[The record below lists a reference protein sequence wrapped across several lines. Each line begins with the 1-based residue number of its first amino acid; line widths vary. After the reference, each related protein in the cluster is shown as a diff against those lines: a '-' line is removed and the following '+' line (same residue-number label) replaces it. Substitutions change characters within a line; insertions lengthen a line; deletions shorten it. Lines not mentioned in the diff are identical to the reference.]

1 MWHIR
6 PDDLTGEAIRALVAE
21 HLSHMHSLSPAESV
35 HALDLTAMRKPGL
48 TMFTAWNGT
57 VLGGMAALQRLDTRH
72 GELKSMRTTAAA
84 RGRGAGRAL
93 LQHVVNHARTEGLAS
108 LSLET
113 GTENEF
119 APARALYV
127 SEGFVECGPFAD
139 YAEDPLSVFMT
150 RAL

>member
-6 PDDLTGEAIRALVAE
+6 PDDLTGEGIRALVAE
-21 HLSHMHSLSPAESV
+21 HLAHMHSLSPAESV
-35 HALDLTAMRKPGL
+35 HALGLTAMRKPGL

-57 VLGGMAALQRLDTRH
+57 VLGGMAALQRLDAHH

-93 LQHVVNHARTEGLAS
+93 LQHIVNVARAEGLVS

-113 GTENEF
+113 GTEYEF

-139 YAEDPLSVFMT
+139 YTDDPLSVFMT